1 MSFDFS
7 NINPINKAQA
17 SYKDGSG
24 MGGGGM
30 YFRQGKKRKDEPDE
44 DMFERSEDKNEND
57 IDFEQEL
64 KEEDIP
70 KDNLVNKFVNWFRI
84 GKDADSPIHIE
95 YICLKSIEV
104 L

>member
-1 MSFDFS
+1 MNMQCTIKDFVMSFDFS

-44 DMFERSEDKNEND
+44 DMFERSEVKTRT
-57 IDFEQEL
+57 ILILSKEL

-84 GKDADSPIHIE
+84 GKDAD
-95 YICLKSIEV
+95 
-104 L
+104 

>member
-1 MSFDFS
+1 MNMQCTIKDFAMSFDFS

-57 IDFEQEL
+57 IDYLSEVYQEYPDTL
-64 KEEDIP
+64 LQKA
-70 KDNLVNKFVNWFRI
+70 N
-84 GKDADSPIHIE
+84 HIQLRHLQLSHPAE
-95 YICLKSIEV
+95 
-104 L
+104 

>member
-1 MSFDFS
+1 MYNQWTLLCLLISVIS
-7 NINPINKAQA
+7 TRLIKLRLPIKTAA
-17 SYKDGSG
+17 VWEAAVCI
-24 MGGGGM
+24 
-30 YFRQGKKRKDEPDE
+30 FVGKKRKDEPEE

-84 GKDADSPIHIE
+84 GKDAD
-95 YICLKSIEV
+95 
-104 L
+104 

>member
-1 MSFDFS
+1 
-7 NINPINKAQA
+7 
-17 SYKDGSG
+17 
-24 MGGGGM
+24 M
-30 YFRQGKKRKDEPDE
+30 YFRQGKKRKDEPEE

-84 GKDADSPIHIE
+84 GKDAD
-95 YICLKSIEV
+95 
-104 L
+104 

>member
-1 MSFDFS
+1 
-7 NINPINKAQA
+7 
-17 SYKDGSG
+17 
-24 MGGGGM
+24 M
-30 YFRQGKKRKDEPDE
+30 YFRQGKKRKDEPEE

-84 GKDADSPIHIE
+84 GKDTD
-95 YICLKSIEV
+95 
-104 L
+104 